1 MNQAAATPDYRAL
14 MTKALLEIKDL
25 KQRLKRHDDERSE
38 PIAIVGMACRFPGG
52 ANSPD
57 QFWKVLRDGVDTI
70 REIPAERWDV
80 ERFFDAN
87 RDEPGKAYTRQG
99 GFIDDI
105 SGFDAGFFSISPR
118 EAESLDPH
126 QRILLEVCWEALEHA
141 NLVPE

>member
-70 REIPAERWDV
+70 CLL
-80 ERFFDAN
+80 
-87 RDEPGKAYTRQG
+87 YT
-99 GFIDDI
+99 
-105 SGFDAGFFSISPR
+105 SPSPR
-118 EAESLDPH
+118 D
-126 QRILLEVCWEALEHA
+126 
-141 NLVPE
+141 